1 MNCEPRWMIERKATN
16 YDHEELR
23 IIEVYAPGENKELV
37 KKENKK
43 WTYKRELIKS

>member
-1 MNCEPRWMIERKATN
+1 MPARWMIERKYATKE
-16 YDHEELR
+16 DVLS

-43 WTYKRELIKS
+43 YTHKRKLIITK